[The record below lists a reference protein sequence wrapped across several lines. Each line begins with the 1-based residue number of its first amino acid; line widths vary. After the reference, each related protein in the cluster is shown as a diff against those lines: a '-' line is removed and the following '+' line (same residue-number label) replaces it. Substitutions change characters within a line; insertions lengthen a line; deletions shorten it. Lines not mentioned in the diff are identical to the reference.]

1 MIKSKELTVDK
12 KILTFNYARLI
23 IALLFFSYGCG
34 LFLSP
39 YSVVGYKNFTD
50 LKAFHLKFI
59 DDFTNAPDKVYNQNK
74 IDEMYN
80 FGDLRFRE
88 ALEYEKQRGN
98 DRTRINAFE
107 ILYEQFKA
115 DYKHLI
121 NKQKLYSNPFA
132 EELKGEIEKN
142 YNLAIKGELS
152 RRNTPTN

>member
-1 MIKSKELTVDK
+1 MKSKQLTDNK
-12 KILTFNYARLI
+12 KILSFNYARLI

-39 YSVVGYKNFTD
+39 YSVVSYNNFTN

-59 DDFTNAPDKVYNQNK
+59 DDFTNAPDKIYNQNK

-88 ALEYEKQRGN
+88 ALEYEKQRES
-98 DRTRINAFE
+98 DETRINAFE
-107 ILYEQFKA
+107 ILYEQFEA

-121 NKQKLYSNPFA
+121 NKQKLYSNAFA
-132 EELKGEIEKN
+132 EELKGELEKN